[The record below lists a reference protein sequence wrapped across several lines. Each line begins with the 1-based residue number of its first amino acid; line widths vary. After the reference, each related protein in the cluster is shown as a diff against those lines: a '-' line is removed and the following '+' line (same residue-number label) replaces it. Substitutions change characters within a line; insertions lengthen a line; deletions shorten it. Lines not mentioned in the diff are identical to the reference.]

1 MPEMVYDSGN
11 FGVERERSG
20 YLPSCLCTLALQ
32 HHVTPV
38 ALIFIVIYKGSGL
51 GVSMVYIFLMLLAW
65 TCQDEVLRLLKHV

>member
-11 FGVERERSG
+11 FGVKRERVG
-20 YLPSCLCTLALQ
+20 YLPCCLCTLALQ
-32 HHVTPV
+32 YHVTPV

-51 GVSMVYIFLMLLAW
+51 GIYMVYIFLMHLAW

>member
-11 FGVERERSG
+11 FGVERERVG

-38 ALIFIVIYKGSGL
+38 GLIFIKAQVL
-51 GVSMVYIFLMLLAW
+51 GFLW
-65 TCQDEVLRLLKHV
+65 STFF